1 MKHTPRSQATPHGL
15 FREELIGSTPARTT
29 ATIFANL
36 PRVNRGELIA
46 DDPVRHSQATRL
58 TIDRNQGTGVWE
70 FYRLQRDVYVVA
82 ADCLYDSARVETVP
96 GEGLIEFHLRLRG
109 ELNLQLAGETREIA
123 VTGPQLLIL
132 YQPPGVDY
140 SEKVAPRLQD
150 TCVSLYC
157 KPEFISHLVRR
168 NGIGRWPM
176 LDEIE
181 AHARPTILWKLLP
194 LSVNLIFVA
203 HSLLDNPFRKGVRLL
218 HAEAKALDLLC
229 DVLHSAEIDLSVG
242 VTLSERE
249 DRQLEAVRRMLT
261 SEHGFSRTM
270 SDIANSV
277 AMSPS
282 KLKRVFKARYGL
294 TVFDYG
300 LKCRMRCALELL
312 RGRRLSVGQVA
323 HAVGYRHQTS
333 FAAAFK
339 EHFGFSPREA
349 RTKIL

>member
-1 MKHTPRSQATPHGL
+1 MKRTPRPQATPRGL

-29 ATIFANL
+29 ATIFTNL
-36 PRVNRGELIA
+36 PRVTRGELIA

-70 FYRLQRDVYVVA
+70 FYRLQSDVYVVA
-82 ADCLYDSARVETVP
+82 ADCVYDTARVETVP
-96 GEGLIEFHLRLRG
+96 GEGLVEFHLRLRG

-123 VTGPQLLIL
+123 VKGPQLLIL

-140 SEKVAPRLQD
+140 SEEVAPGRQD

-168 NGIGRWPM
+168 NGIGTWPM

-194 LSVNLIFVA
+194 LSVNLVYVA

-242 VTLSERE
+242 ITLSERE
-249 DRQLEAVRRMLT
+249 VRQLEAARRILT
-261 SEHGFSRTM
+261 SEAGFCRTIN
-270 SDIANSV
+270 DIAGSV

-282 KLKRVFKARYGL
+282 KLKRMFKARYGL

-300 LKCRMRCALELL
+300 HECRMRCALELL
-312 RGRRLSVGQVA
+312 RGRRLSVGHVA

-349 RTKIL
+349 RTNIL